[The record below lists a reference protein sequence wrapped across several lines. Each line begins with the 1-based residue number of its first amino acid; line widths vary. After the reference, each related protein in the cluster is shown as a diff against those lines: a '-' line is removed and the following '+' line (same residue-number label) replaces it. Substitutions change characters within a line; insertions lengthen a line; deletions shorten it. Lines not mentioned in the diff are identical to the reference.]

1 MEEELKQYLGKKI
14 KLHLGTEWKFFGQL
28 VAVVPE
34 KDLVRMI
41 HEETDIVLKLSA
53 ITGITH
59 VRGFTDRTCPPAD
72 SAYHPR
78 RVQY

>member
-1 MEEELKQYLGKKI
+1 MEEELLKFLGKKV

-28 VAVVPE
+28 TAVKPD
-34 KDLVRMI
+34 KDLVLMV

-53 ITGITH
+53 VTGITH
-59 VRGFTDRTCPPAD
+59 VRGFVDRTCPPSD

-78 RVQY
+78 RVSY